1 MKPDYQRLFLTEFV
15 ALIQQKYKIEFIKFF
30 YEGKREYTIMKPE
43 FLIQTYPDQEAEK
56 YNCIFVINFFY
67 FKIIRKLY

>member
-1 MKPDYQRLFLTEFV
+1 MKPNYQRFFLTELV
-15 ALIQQKYKIEFIKFF
+15 ALIQQKYKIEFTRFF

-43 FLIQTYPDQEAEK
+43 FMMQTYTEKEAEK

-67 FKIIRKLY
+67 LKIIRKLY